1 MSRLPEWKDRYKQAH
16 ESWQWVKYPGVCES
30 FGTTSPN
37 WPDTRKSNGL
47 TRFIINFLNW
57 TGHNATRITSSGRQI
72 QVKGGTKWIPGTTR
86 RGRAD
91 IDSTIRVNN
100 IGRPVKWEIKCGED
114 TPSEYQLAEQ
124 IREQQAGGF
133 YFFTHSPE
141 EFFEQY
147 DSLFVSSEN
156 KQAMQ

>member
-1 MSRLPEWKDRYKQAH
+1 MSRPSTWRDRYRQAYH
-16 ESWQWVKYPGVCES
+16 IWQDEKYPETVKD
-30 FGTTSPN
+30 FGYPTPN
-37 WPDTRKSNGL
+37 WPEVRKSNGL
-47 TRFIINFLNW
+47 TRMIINFLNW
-57 TGHNATRITSSGRQI
+57 TGSNATRITSSGRQI

-91 IDSTIRVNN
+91 IDSTIRVGG

-133 YFFTHSPE
+133 YFFTHDPE
-141 EFFEQY
+141 EFFMQY
-147 DSLFVSSEN
+147 DSLFVSS
-156 KQAMQ
+156 